1 MNEWAMWFWFA
12 GLLDL
17 ASGLW
22 VTEVLALPESRVPSL
37 TLSLPYSLTHSHL
50 SNGAWSKTPM
60 QMVVGPVDPSHTAF
74 QIKSSLEHLLK
85 SPLSVNEV
93 SNDSSVL
100 LFFKVKY
107 VCALFVLSFKK
118 EIYEYLKIKNRNL
131 WLKCWEIELRG
142 KME

>member
-1 MNEWAMWFWFA
+1 MSNVVLICWAVRFGFRFVSDWRLSSAWKQSAFPDSEPAIFSDTFSPIKW
-12 GLLDL
+12 
-17 ASGLW
+17 
-22 VTEVLALPESRVPSL
+22 
-37 TLSLPYSLTHSHL
+37 TLKQ
-50 SNGAWSKTPM
+50 KTPM
-60 QMVVGPVDPSHTAF
+60 QMVVGPVDPPHTAF

-85 SPLSVNEV
+85 SPLSVNKV

-131 WLKCWEIELRG
+131 WLKCWEIEIRG

>member
-1 MNEWAMWFWFA
+1 
-12 GLLDL
+12 
-17 ASGLW
+17 
-22 VTEVLALPESRVPSL
+22 
-37 TLSLPYSLTHSHL
+37 
-50 SNGAWSKTPM
+50 M

-118 EIYEYLKIKNRNL
+118 EIYE
-131 WLKCWEIELRG
+131 
-142 KME
+142 